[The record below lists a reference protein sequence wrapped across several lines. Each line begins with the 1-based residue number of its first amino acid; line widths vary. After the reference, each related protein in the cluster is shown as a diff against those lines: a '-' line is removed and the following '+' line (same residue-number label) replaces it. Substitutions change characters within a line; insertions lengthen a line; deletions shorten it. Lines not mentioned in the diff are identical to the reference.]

1 MSFRVQTGVAV
12 LRGPAGVLF
21 NRAGMGTISTR
32 LVPDQAVQFDVTPR
46 NLNLGR

>member
-1 MSFRVQTGVAV
+1 MAV
-12 LRGPAGVLF
+12 LRGPAGTLF
-21 NRAGMGTISTR
+21 SRAGTGRMSAR